1 MVHILSNIRQAMEG
15 QKTSRLLLVEMHLRP
30 DSSRFVRLT
39 SMQLAESQGL
49 RRREALLLQAG
60 LKVAHVT
67 RMRTVDIVIEA
78 VLE

>member
-1 MVHILSNIRQAMEG
+1 
-15 QKTSRLLLVEMHLRP
+15 
-30 DSSRFVRLT
+30 LT

-67 RMRTVDIVIEA
+67 RMQTVDIVIEA